1 MEFVWDKAKER
12 INLAKHGFDF
22 ATAVFVFDDPCRITE
37 QDREV
42 DGEERWQ
49 TIGMIDGLRVLL
61 AAHTFFEDHEL
72 VEIIAA
78 RKATRHER
86 RKYEKS
92 T

>member
-1 MEFVWDKAKER
+1 LEYIWDKTKER

-22 ATAVFVFDDPCRITE
+22 ATAVFVFDDPNCITE

-61 AAHTFFEDHEL
+61 VAHTFCEDHEL
-72 VEIIAA
+72 VEIISA
-78 RKATRHER
+78 RKASRHER